1 MAKKKRRLKKSVK
14 FIIVIV
20 LAFVLMLALFVMMQV
35 RPTSPNKPGQSD
47 LPSDSAVV
55 SNQVSYGEEI
65 GRGLK
70 LLDTGNYAGIYMED
84 GSDEIVSNVMMVIVQ
99 NTNGTDLQY
108 AKIVLTA
115 EDGNDYVFTVS
126 NLPAGAKVVLLEQ
139 NRQPMPEGKVT
150 AVVENV
156 AMFDT
161 PMSLCADRILITGL
175 DGAMNVRNISNSD
188 ISGDIYVY
196 YKYSAS
202 DLFYGGIT
210 FRVKVEGGLKA
221 GEVRQIMTNHFSAS
235 GSVVTMVT
243 CGE

>member
-1 MAKKKRRLKKSVK
+1 M
-14 FIIVIV
+14 
-20 LAFVLMLALFVMMQV
+20 MMQI
-35 RPTSPNKPGQSD
+35 KPSSSNQPD
-47 LPSDSAVV
+47 EPVLPSDHATV
-55 SNQVSYGEEI
+55 SDQVSYDEGI
-65 GRGLK
+65 GHGLK

-108 AKIVLTA
+108 AKIVLTT
-115 EDGNDYVFTVS
+115 EDGNEYVFTVS

-150 AVVENV
+150 ATVENA

-161 PMSLCADRILITGL
+161 PMSLCADRIQVSGL

-188 ISGDIYVY
+188 ITGDIYVY
-196 YKYSAS
+196 YKYSAT

-221 GEVRQIMTNHFSAS
+221 GEVRQIMTNHYSAT
-235 GSVVTMVT
+235 GSLVTMVT
-243 CGE
+243 CGD